1 MYFKLRD
8 HIYEVTSSVVRLL
21 CDPWEDTFGMDI
33 DIYAESK
40 DEALDHEM
48 RELRLYHNNGFETG
62 ESHYLALK
70 GKKYIWTSKFN
81 ELGEEADT
89 GCEHRNDSYAL
100 DGQCRCGLE

>member
-40 DEALDHEM
+40 DEALDPEM
-48 RELRLYHNNGFETG
+48 RELRLYHNNSFETG

-70 GKKYIWTSKFN
+70 GKKYIWTS
-81 ELGEEADT
+81 LSMTVTARSG
-89 GCEHRNDSYAL
+89 R
-100 DGQCRCGLE
+100 